1 MLYPSKRL
9 IFAIE
14 AVLDIAFHGQS
25 QPVQSGA
32 LAKRQGVPKR
42 YLEQM
47 LQHLVRAG
55 ILAGQRGPRGGYL
68 LGRERRRISVGDI
81 LRAIRQFEGGQ
92 DPIQGETG
100 SRIGIEIVRPLW
112 RDLQIEML
120 ARLDRV
126 SLDELCQK
134 AQSAGIRADR
144 AARLDFAI

>member
-81 LRAIRQFEGGQ
+81 LRAIRQFEGGP
-92 DPIQGETG
+92 DPIQGEAG